1 MQLFKKKI
9 KPLDNTI
16 LLKWRHEALGRL
28 TFTGGWSGYW
38 ETVIAGIH
46 YRGERVTGLKAV
58 LGDVGTFIQDA
69 LIDRVKLEKS
79 PSKYSEEIAM
89 CKYGGYRYICED
101 GSVLQWNW

>member
-1 MQLFKKKI
+1 MWLFKKKN
-9 KPLDNTI
+9 KPLNNTI
-16 LLKWRHEALGRL
+16 LLLWRHEALGRL

-38 ETVIAGIH
+38 ETEIAGRR
-46 YRGERVTGLKAV
+46 YRGERVSGLKAV
-58 LGDVGTFIQDA
+58 LGDAGTFIQDA

-101 GSVLQWNW
+101 GSVQQWHW